1 MKLDELIEIE
11 KVLRELVYFKPGPTN
26 SVEFFKMQNNGA
38 VSLGWLV
45 YEIKKHTKEI
55 KVEVEND
62 TV

>member
-11 KVLRELVYFKPGPTN
+11 KALRDLVYFKPEPTN
-26 SVEFFKMQNNGA
+26 VGDFYKLQNNGA
-38 VSLGWLV
+38 GPLGWLV

-55 KVEVEND
+55 KVEIEHD